1 VLKIIC
7 KPQKF
12 WDSVLWSDE
21 TKLDLFGP
29 MDQHYVWRKKNE
41 AYAENNTSAY
51 RFKHGGACWS
61 SDTRNLQCVEDK
73 MDSLKYQE
81 ILGGNVM
88 LSVRKLKLGSHWTLQ

>member
-1 VLKIIC
+1 MILDTHHWKHSLRVQPEPERLQPDISST
-7 KPQKF
+7 QKF

-51 RFKHGGACWS
+51 RFKHGGAC
-61 SDTRNLQCVEDK
+61 
-73 MDSLKYQE
+73 
-81 ILGGNVM
+81 
-88 LSVRKLKLGSHWTLQ
+88 